1 MGKQSVYPQSV
12 SRWQLLPVPGL
23 HCEPN
28 SLVHPPG
35 PLLGM
40 DIPQSHLRD
49 RHRAQAKVNP
59 TCSSQGLSTG
69 CKGKGT
75 RGLPGDMPTPGRIL
89 HRCTLLLQDR
99 MLWTCHRFHFCP
111 VPGGVKCPPAHPGP
125 QLAESVSPNS
135 QPAAPFLK
143 RDNRRGRRDLPYTP
157 VLHLQSP
164 EVPDRFSTQ
173 LSKMQTTLGT
183 LAASLLSGSTASL
196 RGLSARLFV
205 GTLLHSVPSVI
216 CYTPNF
222 PPYMCKP

>member
-1 MGKQSVYPQSV
+1 MAAPSRSWSPLRAKLPGASPGAAAGNGHSSKPPEGQAPGTGKGESHM
-12 SRWQLLPVPGL
+12 LLSG
-23 HCEPN
+23 
-28 SLVHPPG
+28 
-35 PLLGM
+35 
-40 DIPQSHLRD
+40 
-49 RHRAQAKVNP
+49 AQHWL
-59 TCSSQGLSTG
+59 Q
-69 CKGKGT
+69 GKGT

-164 EVPDRFSTQ
+164 EVPDLFSTQ

-183 LAASLLSGSTASL
+183 LAASLLSGTTASL